1 MAVTKWTILQ
11 QGSELFLTKRVNG
24 NFGEMQS
31 PDWTSVFDYLKSKND
46 QHINLLNYNAN
57 EKI

>member
-46 QHINLLNYNAN
+46 QHINLLNCNAN